1 MLDLHCHSTASDGTV
16 APEDLP
22 ALAHTAGL
30 GALALTDHDTIDGL
44 QPFMN
49 AGKKFPSVTFLP
61 GVELAGSVSSGEH
74 YHLLGLGIDLDNCTA
89 LRALMVR
96 LVDYRRQR
104 GEQMLAKLRG
114 LGVDLSMEQVK
125 ACCPNNVLGRLHFAE
140 AMVRAGVCRT
150 TRAAFDCYL
159 GRGKP
164 AHVGRKVPSTAEC
177 LHAIHAAGA
186 VSIWAHP
193 MTSNSMTGRKCLR
206 IVEELQ
212 ADGLD
217 GIEAYY
223 PEHSKA
229 QTDTVKKI
237 AHERGLLLSGGTDF
251 HGELIAGLQLGI
263 GKGHPFQVPDSLLQP
278 ILDRIASRR
287 SQRSA

>member
-1 MLDLHCHSTASDGTV
+1 
-16 APEDLP
+16 
-22 ALAHTAGL
+22 
-30 GALALTDHDTIDGL
+30 
-44 QPFMN
+44 MN
-49 AGKKFPSVTFLP
+49 AGKKFPSVIFLP

-74 YHLLGLGIDLDNCTA
+74 YHLLGLGVDPGGSAA
-89 LRALMVR
+89 LRALTAR
-96 LVDYRRQR
+96 LVDFRRLR
-104 GEQMLAKLRG
+104 SEQMLAKLRE
-114 LGVDLSMEQVK
+114 LGFDLSMEQVR
-125 ACCPNNVLGRLHFAE
+125 ACSENDVLGRPHFAK
-140 AMVRAGVCRT
+140 AMVRAGLCRT
-150 TRAAFDCYL
+150 MRVAFERYL

-164 AHVGRKVPSTAEC
+164 AYVGRKIPSAAEC

-212 ADGLD
+212 AAGLD

-229 QTDTVKKI
+229 QTDTVKQI
-237 AHERGLLLSGGTDF
+237 ARERGLLLSGGTDF
-251 HGELIAGLQLGI
+251 HGENIPDLRLGI
-263 GKGHPFQVPDSLLQP
+263 GKGHPFQVSDGLLQP

-287 SQRSA
+287 LQRNA